1 MTEPLDR
8 NDDAQFEA
16 LFRDFG
22 SPLADDGFSANVMRR
37 VRRQVWA
44 RRIVVSAAAIVGGA
58 MALAPLSQFSLTLS
72 EGLVTLAT
80 HWNDLAWL
88 TEHQT
93 VIAAALL
100 MAVVPPAIRW
110 LEN

>member
-1 MTEPLDR
+1 MNEPLDR
-8 NDDAQFEA
+8 NDEAQFEA
-16 LFRDFG
+16 LFRDFAP
-22 SPLADDGFSANVMRR
+22 PLADDGFSANVMQR
-37 VRRQVWA
+37 VRRQVLT
-44 RRIVVSAAAIVGGA
+44 RRIVVAAAATVGGA
-58 MALAPLSQFSLTLS
+58 IALAPLSQFSLSLS

-100 MAVVPPAIRW
+100 VAGVPPAIRW